1 MPKTPCQFNEKL
13 PTKTLFVANLHFF
26 GVFLQNWE
34 IWGVHMASSMK
45 TPWCPFSSSYDFP
58 TSRSRACNGL
68 SCPQS
73 PLCHQNAPLSS
84 APRIRLAFSKREFI
98 KGKPFT
104 QLLPLFCP
112 LFISPC
118 KYLSCWG
125 LCDTKCVFF
134 TLPSPFRPI
143 LSLASFRMLACHTV
157 DQAGLK
163 EHISFPLLEPF

>member
-1 MPKTPCQFNEKL
+1 MPKIPCHLNEKL
-13 PTKTLFVANLHFF
+13 PTKTRLVANLHFLASF
-26 GVFLQNWE
+26 CKNEKYEVCTL
-34 IWGVHMASSMK
+34 HMASSMK
-45 TPWCPFSSSYDFP
+45 TPRCPFSSSYDFP

-104 QLLPLFCP
+104 QLLPTFCS

-118 KYLSCWG
+118 KYLPCEAFVIQN
-125 LCDTKCVFF
+125 VFS
-134 TLPSPFRPI
+134 LHRQLGERVSASP
-143 LSLASFRMLACHTV
+143 LSSL
-157 DQAGLK
+157 
-163 EHISFPLLEPF
+163 

>member
-1 MPKTPCQFNEKL
+1 MDYDKRLGRKGGGKMSPIQIDILGAF
-13 PTKTLFVANLHFF
+13 HFSL
-26 GVFLQNWE
+26 VFSPGFDFLT
-34 IWGVHMASSMK
+34 SS
-45 TPWCPFSSSYDFP
+45 
-58 TSRSRACNGL
+58 ACNGL
-68 SCPQS
+68 R
-73 PLCHQNAPLSS
+73 CHQPGPFVTRHQPSPASRG
-84 APRIRLAFSKREFI
+84 RIRAAFSKREFI

-104 QLLPLFCP
+104 QLLRLFCP

-134 TLPSPFRPI
+134 TLPSPFQPI

-163 EHISFPLLEPF
+163 EHISLPLLESF

>member
-1 MPKTPCQFNEKL
+1 
-13 PTKTLFVANLHFF
+13 
-26 GVFLQNWE
+26 
-34 IWGVHMASSMK
+34 MASSMK

-73 PLCHQNAPLSS
+73 PLCHQNAPLSC

-104 QLLPLFCP
+104 QLLPTFCS

-118 KYLSCWG
+118 KYLPCEAFVIQN
-125 LCDTKCVFF
+125 VFSLHRQF
-134 TLPSPFRPI
+134 GRGFRPV
-143 LSLASFRMLACHTV
+143 LSPVSDRF
-157 DQAGLK
+157 GLSMHAIEQLQHLSPNGSLFIPTLQNLYFLIV
-163 EHISFPLLEPF
+163 EH